1 MTILR
6 LFKIVLSIFDKKKN
20 KGHPIIFVAPSLSC
34 RKRLKLFLGV
44 DTEISFSFPKQN
56 IQEKIKMKNSISL
69 SDEEVIKISKSARK
83 EVTNMKLVSGTRGLN
98 NVELDAYYKNLGI
111 VEMSE
116 ERKEETRKIFRDA
129 FNSVRKGH

>member
-20 KGHPIIFVAPSLSC
+20 KGYPIIFVAPSLSC

-44 DTEISFSFPKQN
+44 DTEISFPKQN

-69 SDEEVIKISKSARK
+69 SDEEVVKISKSARK

-111 VEMSE
+111 VEISE